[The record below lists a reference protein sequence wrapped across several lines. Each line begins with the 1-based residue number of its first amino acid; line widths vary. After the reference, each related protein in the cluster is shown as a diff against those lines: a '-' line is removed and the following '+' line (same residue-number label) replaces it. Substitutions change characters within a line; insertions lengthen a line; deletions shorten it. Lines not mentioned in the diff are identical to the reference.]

1 MSDTFQFIERARLLL
16 EQGRVNDAVK
26 QIKNA
31 LQKDP
36 DNDMALALYARCQFD
51 QKDFDGGIE
60 TLYKAIYIDPE
71 NSYYYYLLAFG
82 YYRKDLNTQALE
94 KLNQS
99 IVLNPYFAESFGLMG
114 YVYCDEKNFK
124 LALEKANEGLA
135 TDPNNITCLNVRSIA
150 LNKMKQ
156 TDAAVETMQHALAQ
170 DPDNEFTHSTIGW
183 NYLEKGNNKVA
194 ATHFREAL
202 RINPNMNNAKQG
214 LKEALKSKI
223 PPYKW
228 LLQYSFWINNQGKK
242 TRWII
247 PLALYFG
254 VRILSTAFNQSKS
267 TESIAGVIVGLYL
280 LFVLTSWLI
289 NPVANFVLLFY
300 KDGKYA
306 LDLTEK
312 NSAISVVATLFAG
325 VTCLVISYF
334 LRAGSNILSTSLLT
348 AGIAFLVMA
357 LPLGRIQYP
366 LSFKRYDTQ
375 NKVALGL
382 TGLGFVT
389 VVFAFIYLPVAFV
402 TGACFLVIFVVNS
415 WISVFRK

>member
-1 MSDTFQFIERARLLL
+1 MNDTFQFIERARLLL
-16 EQGRVNDAVK
+16 DQGRVNDALK

-31 LQKDP
+31 LHQDP
-36 DNDMALALYARCQFD
+36 DNDMALALYARCQYD

-60 TLYKAIYIDPE
+60 TLNKAIYIDPE
-71 NSYYYYLLAFG
+71 SSYYYYLLAFG
-82 YYRKDLNTQALE
+82 YYRKDLNTLALE

-99 IVLNPYFAESFGLMG
+99 IRLNPYFSESFGLMA

-135 TDPNNITCLNVRSIA
+135 ADAENITCLNVRSIA

-156 TDAAVETMQHALAQ
+156 TDAAVETMEHALAQ

-202 RINPNMNNAKQG
+202 RINPNMHNAKEG

-254 VRILSTAFNQSKS
+254 VRILATVFNQNKS
-267 TESIAGVIVGLYL
+267 TESVAGLIVGLYL

-289 NPVANFVLLFY
+289 NPVANFMLLFH

-306 LDLTEK
+306 LDSTEK
-312 NSAISVVATLFAG
+312 NSAITVAGALFAG
-325 VTCLVISYF
+325 SIALLIGYVLRSGHDGLYTSF
-334 LRAGSNILSTSLLT
+334 LI

-366 LSFKRYDTQ
+366 LSFSGYGVQ
-375 NKVALGL
+375 NKLAIGL
-382 TGLGFVT
+382 TGLGILT
-389 VVFAFIYLPVAFV
+389 VLFAFFYLPVAIV
-402 TGACFLVIFVVNS
+402 TGTSFLVIFVINS
-415 WISVFRK
+415 WVGVFRK

>member
-31 LQKDP
+31 LQQDP
-36 DNDMALALYARCQFD
+36 DNDMALALYARCQYD
-51 QKDFDGGIE
+51 QKNFDGGIE

-99 IVLNPYFAESFGLMG
+99 IQLNPYFAESFGLMA

-124 LALEKANEGLA
+124 QALEKANEGLA
-135 TDPNNITCLNVRSIA
+135 ADPENITCLNVRSIA

-156 TDAAVETMQHALAQ
+156 TDAAVETMEHALAQ

-202 RINPNMNNAKQG
+202 RINPNMHNAKEG

-254 VRILSTAFNQSKS
+254 VRILATAFNQNKS
-267 TESIAGVIVGLYL
+267 TESVAGFIVGLYL

-289 NPVANFVLLFY
+289 NPVANFMLLFH

-306 LDLTEK
+306 LNNTEK
-312 NSAISVVATLFAG
+312 NAAITVVVTLLTG
-325 VTCLVISYF
+325 SICLLIGYV
-334 LRAGSNILSTSLLT
+334 LRTGNDALSTAFLV
-348 AGIAFLVMA
+348 AGIAILVMA
-357 LPLGRIQYP
+357 LPMGRIQYP
-366 LSFKRYDTQ
+366 LSFNGYGVQ
-375 NKVALGL
+375 NKLALAL
-382 TGLGFVT
+382 TGLGFLT
-389 VVFAFIYLPVAFV
+389 VLFAFIYLPAAII
-402 TGACFLVIFVVNS
+402 TGTTFLVIFVINS
-415 WISVFRK
+415 WVGVFKK

>member
-31 LQKDP
+31 LEQDP

-51 QKDFDGGIE
+51 QKNFDGGIE

-71 NSYYYYLLAFG
+71 NSYYYYLIAFG

-99 IVLNPYFAESFGLMG
+99 IQLNPYFAESFGLMA

-135 TDPNNITCLNVRSIA
+135 ADPGNITCLNVRSIA

-156 TDAAVETMQHALAQ
+156 TDAAVETMEHALAQ

-202 RINPNMNNAKQG
+202 RINPNMHNAKEG

-254 VRILSTAFNQSKS
+254 VRILATAFNQSQR
-267 TESIAGVIVGLYL
+267 TESVAGIILGLYL
-280 LFVLTSWLI
+280 VFVLTSWLI
-289 NPVANFVLLFY
+289 NPVANFMLLFH

-306 LDLTEK
+306 LNSTEK

-325 VTCLVISYF
+325 IICVLIGYF
-334 LRAGSNILSTSLLT
+334 LYAGNDVLSTAWLT
-348 AGIAFLVMA
+348 AGIAFLAMA
-357 LPLGRIQYP
+357 LPLGRLQYP
-366 LSFKRYDTQ
+366 LSFNDYGAQ
-375 NKVALGL
+375 NKLALGL
-382 TGLGFVT
+382 TGLGLLT
-389 VVFAFIYLPVAFV
+389 VLFAFIYLPVAIV
-402 TGACFLVIFVVNS
+402 TGTSFLVIFVINS
-415 WISVFRK
+415 WVGVFRK

>member
-31 LQKDP
+31 LQQDP

-51 QKDFDGGIE
+51 QKNFDGGIE

-71 NSYYYYLLAFG
+71 NSYYYYLIAFG

-99 IVLNPYFAESFGLMG
+99 IELNPYFAESFGLMA

-135 TDPNNITCLNVRSIA
+135 ADPENITCLNVRSIA
-150 LNKMKQ
+150 LNKLKQ
-156 TDAAVETMQHALAQ
+156 TDAAVETMEHALAQ

-202 RINPNMNNAKQG
+202 RINPNMHNAKEG

-254 VRILSTAFNQSKS
+254 VRILATAFNQNKS
-267 TESIAGVIVGLYL
+267 TESVSGIIIGLYL
-280 LFVLTSWLI
+280 VFVLTSWLI
-289 NPVANFVLLFY
+289 NPVANFMLLFH

-306 LDLTEK
+306 LNSTEK
-312 NSAISVVATLFAG
+312 NSAITVVGTLLAG
-325 VTCLVISYF
+325 IICLLIGYLS
-334 LRAGSNILSTSLLT
+334 RSENDALSTAFLI
-348 AGIAFLVMA
+348 AGISFLVTA

-366 LSFKRYDTQ
+366 LSFNGYGVQ
-375 NKVALGL
+375 NKLALGL
-382 TGLGFVT
+382 TGLGILT
-389 VVFAFIYLPVAFV
+389 VLFAFIYLPVAIL
-402 TGACFLVIFVVNS
+402 TGISFLVIFVINS
-415 WISVFRK
+415 WVGVFRK